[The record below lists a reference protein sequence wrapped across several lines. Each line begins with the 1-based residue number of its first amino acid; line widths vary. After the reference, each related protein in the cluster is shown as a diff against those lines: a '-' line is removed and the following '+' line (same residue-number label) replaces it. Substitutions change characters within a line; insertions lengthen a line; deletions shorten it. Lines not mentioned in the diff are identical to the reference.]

1 MSDDAQASEAP
12 KSDAPKS
19 KAPKD
24 EAAKA
29 AAPNDEAAKEA
40 ARKEQTE
47 QISRMLR
54 KEIGTAADLLIK
66 VQHENAGKY
75 AAAMAEAASKIGD
88 QEDHEYWKRI
98 SKEVDKRLSETP
110 TSQAPASQE
119 VKPE

>member
-19 KAPKD
+19 KAP
-24 EAAKA
+24 
-29 AAPNDEAAKEA
+29 NDEAAKEA

-47 QISRMLR
+47 QITRMLR
-54 KEIGTAADLLIK
+54 KEIGSAADLLIK

-75 AAAMAEAASKIGD
+75 AAAMAEAASKLGD
-88 QEDHEYWKRI
+88 EEDHEYWKRI
-98 SKEVDKRLSETP
+98 SKEVDRRLSEAP
-110 TSQAPASQE
+110 ASQAPASQE

>member
-24 EAAKA
+24 EAAK
-29 AAPNDEAAKEA
+29 EA

-47 QISRMLR
+47 QITRMLR
-54 KEIGTAADLLIK
+54 KEIGSAADLLIK

-75 AAAMAEAASKIGD
+75 AAAMAEAAFKLGD

-98 SKEVDKRLSETP
+98 AKEVDKRLSEAP
-110 TSQAPASQE
+110 ASQAPASQDA
-119 VKPE
+119 KPE